1 MAKFRPIELTP
12 GATSPLD
19 AAVTMRDRGTLDMVA
34 DAVKHNQTLLAF
46 QPVVMAGAHSRI
58 GFYEGLIRVIDE
70 TGRIIPAMDFMPVV
84 ERAELGRE
92 IDCVALHMGMR
103 TLHENPSMRLS
114 INMSARSIGYQRWM
128 QTLNRWLKKDAT
140 IGERLILEIT
150 ESSAMDQP
158 ELVVDFMDRVSRR
171 GVSFALDDFGS
182 GYTAL
187 RYLKDFFFDILKI
200 DAQFCHG
207 IADDADMQVLTRAM
221 ARSGGTLTCWSS
233 PKGSNGPRMS
243 PCCATWVWI
252 ACKGTIFPPL
262 KSGPT
267 GCSANVKKQN
277 EQGCAPRHRCWFAT
291 VTKLRYPTVDTA
303 QSGVCKTDLIRAAI
317 RAARTAT

>member
-1 MAKFRPIELTP
+1 MAKFRPIDLTL

-19 AAVTMRDRGTLDMVA
+19 AAVSNRDRNTLAMVA
-34 DAVKHNQTLLAF
+34 DAVRHNQTLLAF
-46 QPVVMAGAHSRI
+46 QPVVVAGEHSRV
-58 GFYEGLIRVIDE
+58 GFYEGLIRVIDD
-70 TGRIIPAMDFMPVV
+70 TGRIIPAKDFMPVV

-92 IDCVALHMGMR
+92 IDCAALHMGMR

-128 QTLNRWLKKDAT
+128 QTLNRWLKKDNT

-158 ELVVDFMDRVSRR
+158 ELVVDFMDRLSGR
-171 GVSFALDDFGS
+171 GICFALDDFGS

-221 ARSGGTLTCWSS
+221 AQIGRHFDMLVVAEGVERAQDVAVLCDLGIDCMQGYYFS
-233 PKGSNGPRMS
+233 PPQVRPSWLFSER
-243 PCCATWVWI
+243 
-252 ACKGTIFPPL
+252 
-262 KSGPT
+262 
-267 GCSANVKKQN
+267 KKTQRTN
-277 EQGCAPRHRCWFAT
+277 A
-291 VTKLRYPTVDTA
+291 
-303 QSGVCKTDLIRAAI
+303 RA
-317 RAARTAT
+317 